1 MINQP
6 FLFHIRDIS
15 KRIEAEHKL
24 AEERRKRLYE
34 ITDVQEREK
43 KRIAR
48 ELHDGIGQML
58 FGTKIHLESLKR
70 KVKDQGA
77 IGEMVSD
84 IEVELSNIIDEVRS
98 LSRRLRPSVLDD
110 FGLVPAL
117 EQLFDQFQ
125 KSTAVKIKVNIAKN
139 NNRLEGR
146 YETAIYRIIQ
156 EAMNNAVRHGRANQ
170 IWVDLEEKK
179 SENILIVRD
188 DGVGFELDK
197 VEFGHGTTNMR
208 ERAETIGG
216 IFEMSSVLNRGT
228 VIKVI
233 MPK

>member
-1 MINQP
+1 
-6 FLFHIRDIS
+6 
-15 KRIEAEHKL
+15 
-24 AEERRKRLYE
+24 
-34 ITDVQEREK
+34 
-43 KRIAR
+43 
-48 ELHDGIGQML
+48 
-58 FGTKIHLESLKR
+58 
-70 KVKDQGA
+70 
-77 IGEMVSD
+77 
-84 IEVELSNIIDEVRS
+84 
-98 LSRRLRPSVLDD
+98 LDD